1 MRSLEHAVHD
11 AGALRR
17 EEFPGGVAYFNDQL
31 PLVWDVN
38 FVRVDRPAVDL
49 GPTVARLQAALGHR
63 KLLIEH
69 PALVEAHAPEL
80 VGRGFARRD
89 LVAMARAPGG
99 RLDPEV
105 REVPYDEV

>member
-1 MRSLEHAVHD
+1 MRPLVTRMRELEHAVHE

-17 EEFPGGVAYFNDQL
+17 ETFPGGIAYFNDEL

-38 FVRVDRPAVDL
+38 FVRVDRTAVDL
-49 GPTVARLQAALGHR
+49 VATVERLQAGQTHR
-63 KLLIEH
+63 KVLIED

-80 VGRGFARRD
+80 IGRGYARRD

-99 RLDPEV
+99 RL
-105 REVPYDEV
+105 